1 MMASFCLTAG
11 FISHLA
17 PEYYWA
23 HLICLNGMLL
33 SSRHTIT
40 WDQSFIMLW
49 VGIWNIAKL
58 VTRTVRIRALKCG
71 KGEGNQAPPTSLMH
85 FCSCSSGWYTV
96 SPHWPSAS
104 AMETCS
110 VWKALFRAIW
120 SPCLPSIKPFQTV
133 STAPLLSLT
142 LSGSWAGG
150 SHGEGETAGYS
161 PGSVIQLVCWG
172 KSLNL
177 SLPLPSNWNNATRKV
192 KWNKKCENPS
202 CVKC

>member
-1 MMASFCLTAG
+1 MG
-11 FISHLA
+11 
-17 PEYYWA
+17 
-23 HLICLNGMLL
+23 CLNSL
-33 SSRHTIT
+33 SNRHTIT

-71 KGEGNQAPPTSLMH
+71 QREGNQAPPAHPPTSLMH
-85 FCSCSSGWYTV
+85 FCSFSSGWYTV

-104 AMETCS
+104 AMETCYLPCP
-110 VWKALFRAIW
+110 VWRALFRAIW
-120 SPCLPSIKPFQTV
+120 SPCLSSIKPLQTV
-133 STAPLLSLT
+133 STAPCLSLT